1 MTDLVIYNM
10 HNPED
15 DLLEEIILWTIEWYE
30 PQYYAFYV
38 GDDISVGHNH

>member
-10 HNPED
+10 YNPED

-30 PQYYAFYV
+30 PEFYAFYV